1 MGSEMCIRDSAG
13 LLREGGIQTSTEID
27 LSIIATASG
36 DGGVPSG
43 GLLINFVDATM
54 AADSDEID
62 RVRKKLV
69 DSIGERGLVDAAAVM
84 AIFQWNTRAA
94 DAAGILVEEPTRSG
108 RNKIGNVFGFDTRID
123 GLAP

>member
-1 MGSEMCIRDSAG
+1 M
-13 LLREGGIQTSTEID
+13 
-27 LSIIATASG
+27 IATASG

-54 AADSDEID
+54 SADREEIE
-62 RVRKKLV
+62 RVRMKLV
-69 DSIGERGLVDAAAVM
+69 DLIGTQGVVDAAAVM

-108 RNKIGNVFGFDTRID
+108 RNKIGNAFGFDTRID

>member
-1 MGSEMCIRDSAG
+1 M
-13 LLREGGIQTSTEID
+13 
-27 LSIIATASG
+27 IATASG

-54 AADSDEID
+54 SADREEIE
-62 RVRKKLV
+62 RVRMKLV
-69 DSIGERGLVDAAAVM
+69 DLIGARGVVDASAVM
-84 AIFQWNTRAA
+84 AVFQWNTRAA

-108 RNKIGNVFGFDTRID
+108 RNKIGNSFGFDARIN

>member
-1 MGSEMCIRDSAG
+1 M
-13 LLREGGIQTSTEID
+13 
-27 LSIIATASG
+27 
-36 DGGVPSG
+36 
-43 GLLINFVDATM
+43 INFVDATM

-69 DSIGERGLVDAAAVM
+69 DFIGERGLVDAAAVM

>member
-1 MGSEMCIRDSAG
+1 
-13 LLREGGIQTSTEID
+13 
-27 LSIIATASG
+27 
-36 DGGVPSG
+36 
-43 GLLINFVDATM
+43 M
-54 AADSDEID
+54 AADRDEID

-69 DSIGERGLVDAAAVM
+69 DFIGERGLVDAAAVM

-108 RNKIGNVFGFDTRID
+108 RNKIGNVYGFDTRID

>member
-1 MGSEMCIRDSAG
+1 M
-13 LLREGGIQTSTEID
+13 
-27 LSIIATASG
+27 
-36 DGGVPSG
+36 
-43 GLLINFVDATM
+43 INFVDATM

>member
-1 MGSEMCIRDSAG
+1 MSAD
-13 LLREGGIQTSTEID
+13 RE
-27 LSIIATASG
+27 
-36 DGGVPSG
+36 
-43 GLLINFVDATM
+43 
-54 AADSDEID
+54 EID

-69 DSIGERGLVDAAAVM
+69 DFIGTRGVVDAAAVM

-108 RNKIGNVFGFDTRID
+108 RNNIGNVFGFDTRID